1 MTRLSVIPMGNS
13 MLVTCIT
20 LAVVLMLSTGCAAQ
34 RANSW
39 ESASKARATAPVAI
53 LEGAYPQTAQRNET
67 QDHKTGQSD
76 EPHPV
81 VEGAAKTVK
90 VVLAGVLLVTV
101 VLAGLI
107 ITAL

>member
-1 MTRLSVIPMGNS
+1 MTKLSLLRMENS
-13 MLVTCIT
+13 NLATCIA
-20 LAVVLMLSTGCAAQ
+20 LVIILILSTGCAAQ

-39 ESASKARATAPVAI
+39 KSAPTERATAPVPNS
-53 LEGAYPQTAQRNET
+53 EGVYPQAAQRNET

-81 VEGAAKTVK
+81 VKGAANTVK